1 MYDNDGFKLD
11 YDITITSY
19 CNAAC
24 PSCKRYKNH
33 DQKHYDPLD
42 LLHPGL
48 NQIHMDFNEFKSII
62 ERDID
67 LFKSRNV
74 TYEGE
79 LGDAMV
85 HPKIKKFIEFGT
97 TVFNKLRIVTNGGV
111 RTPKFYKDLGNN
123 YKNLEIMFSIDGLDD
138 ITNQKYRRHVDTKKA
153 YDNMIAF
160 KTSKYG
166 SFLNLSWQFVIFEHN
181 WFEIP
186 EILNFAKIY
195 KIPIVL
201 KINSRP
207 KFRVKDEIIPYVID
221 SYEKNKFFDSK
232 LILAN

>member
-24 PSCKRYKNH
+24 PSCKRYKSHNE
-33 DQKHYDPLD
+33 KHYDPMEP
-42 LLHPGL
+42 LHPGL

-62 ERDID
+62 ERDKD
-67 LFKSRNV
+67 LFESRNV

-85 HPKIKKFIEFGT
+85 HPKIKKFIEYGT
-97 TVFNKLRIVTNGGV
+97 SVFKTLKIVTNGGV
-111 RTPKFYKDLGNN
+111 RNPKFYKDLGNN
-123 YKNLEIMFSIDGLDD
+123 HKNLEIMFSIDGLDD
-138 ITNQKYRRHVDTKKA
+138 ITNQKYRRNVVTKKA

-160 KTSKYG
+160 KTTKYG
-166 SFLNLSWQFVIFEHN
+166 SQRNVSWQYVIFEHN

-186 EILNFAKIY
+186 EILDIAKTYQIG
-195 KIPIVL
+195 IVL

-207 KFRVKDEIIPYVID
+207 KFRVKNEIISYIID
-221 SYEKNKFFDSK
+221 LYEKNKFSDSE
-232 LILAN
+232 LVLAN